1 MNIQAESNLDKILLR
16 LSDLL
21 EERNFNK
28 IETNMLLIGTPQ
40 QHKKMIQILENN
52 PKITEEEFLELAK
65 KLEN

>member
-1 MNIQAESNLDKILLR
+1 MNNQAENNLDKILLR

-28 IETNMLLIGTPQ
+28 IETNMLLIGTPHQ
-40 QHKKMIQILENN
+40 QKKMIQILENN